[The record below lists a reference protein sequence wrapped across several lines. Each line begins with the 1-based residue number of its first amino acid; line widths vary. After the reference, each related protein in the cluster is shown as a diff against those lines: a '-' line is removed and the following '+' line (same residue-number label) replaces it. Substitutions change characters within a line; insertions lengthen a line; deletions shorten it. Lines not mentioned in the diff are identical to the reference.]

1 MNHSIPVHEA
11 LQVAELAAPAPWEA
25 RLALLALIQLLQ
37 QIRDHAG
44 LSCAFEDIP
53 EAVAAMRR
61 ASQSTAAIAALDD
74 AFEADLKAYE
84 PCTPIPV
91 PNDSGRIGPGC
102 GDAP

>member
-1 MNHSIPVHEA
+1 MSQPSIPVHEA

-61 ASQSTAAIAALDD
+61 AGVAGGDCPLNETACGAA
-74 AFEADLKAYE
+74 
-84 PCTPIPV
+84 P
-91 PNDSGRIGPGC
+91 
-102 GDAP
+102 